1 MEIENDVKELEDVT
15 LESAETEKT
24 EEVEATAD
32 DKKVIENEESITPN
46 TLRDLRNMLKQVG
59 DVVQIFE
66 STWMSTKQRFN
77 LSNDNMK
84 ELFAYNN
91 NHRYPKPDPMPE
103 NETYDEF
110 NGLDNITDE
119 EIEKI
124 FGTEHEIYGVEH
136 GVTVQRIKEACNDL
150 NQWTS
155 TLAEYKD
162 IYKQFMVLGE
172 LNEEKEIKKLKVI
185 CEKEEDPVKKEAL
198 NKSINKYYYFKN
210 LEFMAEALDED
221 KKKRL
226 LSAYSDK
233 DKITYWMKRSEDKL
247 HQMNISAKFILEIS
261 QFEKRFMDYK
271 YHKCSN
277 FILLYFMNLVTF
289 CDVKRK
295 NDPDRPKV
303 QAMVFALNGIVMKNI
318 SEERVNILIGNIE
331 KFLDQV
337 IDDIPDEDKE

>member
-1 MEIENDVKELEDVT
+1 MEIENDVKEV
-15 LESAETEKT
+15 SVT
-24 EEVEATAD
+24 EEASEEVKTTD
-32 DKKVIENEESITPN
+32 DKKVITDEDEPITPN
-46 TLRDLRNMLKQVG
+46 TLRDLRNMLRQVG

-66 STWMSTKQRFN
+66 STWMATKQRFA

-103 NETYDEF
+103 GETYDEF
-110 NGLDNITDE
+110 NGLDNMTDE

-124 FGTEHEIYGVEH
+124 FGAEHEIYGVDH
-136 GVTVQRIKEACNDL
+136 NVTIQRIKEACTDL

-162 IYKQFMVLGE
+162 IYNQFMILGE
-172 LNEEKEIKKLKVI
+172 LNEEKEIEKLKVI
-185 CEKEEDPVKKEAL
+185 LEKETDPAKKEAL
-198 NKSINKYYYFKN
+198 ENSIKKYYYYKN
-210 LEFMAEALDED
+210 LEFMAEPLTED

-226 LSAYSDK
+226 LEAYSNK

-247 HQMNISAKFILEIS
+247 HQMNVSAKFILEIS
-261 QFEKRFMDYK
+261 QFEKRFMEYK

-289 CDVKRK
+289 CDVNRK
-295 NDPDRPKV
+295 SDPDRPKV
-303 QAMVFALNGIVMKNI
+303 QSIVFALNSIVMKNI
-318 SEERVNILIGNIE
+318 NEERTKAIISNLE

-337 IDDIPDEDKE
+337 IDDIDDPDDENKE